1 MRSTEDVV
9 IADNEGKPFG
19 VENPEFAKQI
29 SASDQ
34 VTLVRIAREIPGQY
48 DMIGV
53 LNFQGMHEDCTEPV
67 KVLRMKSLVYMRV
80 GNMGDLKHEAIL
92 SMVCTETED
101 VRDFQQYQ
109 TKIWPAASRS
119 PIPFPLTNQ

>member
-1 MRSTEDVV
+1 
-9 IADNEGKPFG
+9 
-19 VENPEFAKQI
+19 
-29 SASDQ
+29 
-34 VTLVRIAREIPGQY
+34 
-48 DMIGV
+48 
-53 LNFQGMHEDCTEPV
+53 
-67 KVLRMKSLVYMRV
+67 MKSLVYMRV